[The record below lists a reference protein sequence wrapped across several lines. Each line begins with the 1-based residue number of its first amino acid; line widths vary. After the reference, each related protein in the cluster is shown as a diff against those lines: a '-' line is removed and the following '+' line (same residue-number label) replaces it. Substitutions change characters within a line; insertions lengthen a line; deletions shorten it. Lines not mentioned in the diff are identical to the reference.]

1 MALAEAPVD
10 AAKLGGLIDLIADR
24 TISGRIAKEVFEA
37 MWESGKD
44 AATIVADQG
53 LRQIS
58 DSGDIE
64 GFVDRVIADN
74 PQQVAQFKSGN
85 EKILGWFVGQV
96 MKASQGKANPGLVNR
111 ILRDKLS

>member
-1 MALAEAPVD
+1 
-10 AAKLGGLIDLIADR
+10 
-24 TISGRIAKEVFEA
+24 

-44 AATIVADQG
+44 AATIVEDKG

-58 DSGDIE
+58 HSGDIE

-74 PQQVAQFKSGN
+74 PKQVEQFKAGN

-96 MKASQGKANPGLVNR
+96 MKASQGRANPGLVNQV
-111 ILRDKLS
+111 LRAKLS